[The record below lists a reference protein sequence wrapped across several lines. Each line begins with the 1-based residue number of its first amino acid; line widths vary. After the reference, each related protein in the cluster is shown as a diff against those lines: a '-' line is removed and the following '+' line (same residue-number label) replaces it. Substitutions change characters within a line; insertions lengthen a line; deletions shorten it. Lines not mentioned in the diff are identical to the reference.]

1 MIVVRLER
9 CRSASVLILMII
21 YTAHMCMIHRIFFI
35 IDLLVNLLMVYDI
48 FFVFFFFSSVRRHT
62 ICSRDWSSDVC
73 SSDLFVGK
81 HRVFRF
87 FPPFSFCF
95 LCGRFVRGL
104 QRSPYWKWGRPGAH
118 GWQISQVSSVVTT
131 CVTTVANR
139 RSLRPS
145 AGSPQSVPAAS
156 RIHDRQRGS
165 LDDAQEIFI
174 AGDEEL
180 GPTGQRRG
188 EHPGGIRIAQRE
200 I

>member
-1 MIVVRLER
+1 MPNAVQTYWQVRKLRGHRAAPTRDCRAKGNAHTPQARAASRGCCDGWRVAR
-9 CRSASVLILMII
+9 CICVASSPV
-21 YTAHMCMIHRIFFI
+21 AP
-35 IDLLVNLLMVYDI
+35 
-48 FFVFFFFSSVRRHT
+48 RRHP
-62 ICSRDWSSDVC
+62 SEASSQLRYFVC
-73 SSDLFVGK
+73 K
-81 HRVFRF
+81 QRVFRF

-95 LCGRFVRGL
+95 LCGRFLRGL
-104 QRSPYWKWGRPGAH
+104 QRSPYWKWGRPGVH

-145 AGSPQSVPAAS
+145 AGSPQAVPAAS

-165 LDDAQEIFI
+165 LDDAQEILI

-188 EHPGGIRIAQRE
+188 DHPGVIRIAP
-200 I
+200 